1 MNKHNESIM
10 EEYRQNHNKY
20 EELERT
26 AVSLLENELKQS
38 GIMVF
43 QLSHRLK
50 AVDSLKGKLEKKGD
64 KYESALDL
72 TDLLGIR
79 VICYFSDDVDR
90 IARTIEGL
98 FIIDRE
104 NSIDKRR
111 VLDDDQF
118 GYLSLHYICKLN
130 PDQTDVEDLW
140 KIRFE
145 IQIRSVLQHAWAEI
159 NHDIGYKSSKGVPH
173 SIIRNFSRLAGL
185 LELIDE
191 QFVTIRDQVRNYE
204 NESIE
209 IVKNENLAD
218 LPINVVT
225 LYAFL
230 QNDAFIQQFFKE
242 NGIELRMEGCDE
254 SAERLE
260 ALDIVTM
267 DQFSH
272 MVRDTLDKA
281 LELAIY
287 ENGDEKP
294 ESISGGHLIRLLI
307 EVKLLKS
314 DNPLTEI
321 HDYIVGY
328 YGSGN
333 ASERRRKD
341 MLKYL
346 KRLKKRKE
354 AKEEGSSLL

>member
-1 MNKHNESIM
+1 M
-10 EEYRQNHNKY
+10 
-20 EELERT
+20 
-26 AVSLLENELKQS
+26 
-38 GIMVF
+38 
-43 QLSHRLK
+43 
-50 AVDSLKGKLEKKGD
+50 
-64 KYESALDL
+64 
-72 TDLLGIR
+72 
-79 VICYFSDDVDR
+79 
-90 IARTIEGL
+90 
-98 FIIDRE
+98 
-104 NSIDKRR
+104 
-111 VLDDDQF
+111 
-118 GYLSLHYICKLN
+118 
-130 PDQTDVEDLW
+130 
-140 KIRFE
+140 
-145 IQIRSVLQHAWAEI
+145 
-159 NHDIGYKSSKGVPH
+159 
-173 SIIRNFSRLAGL
+173 
-185 LELIDE
+185 
-191 QFVTIRDQVRNYE
+191 RNYE

-260 ALDIVTM
+260 ELDIVTM

-307 EVKLLKS
+307 EAKLLKS

-341 MLKYL
+341 MLKDL

-354 AKEEGSSLL
+354 AKEEGESLL